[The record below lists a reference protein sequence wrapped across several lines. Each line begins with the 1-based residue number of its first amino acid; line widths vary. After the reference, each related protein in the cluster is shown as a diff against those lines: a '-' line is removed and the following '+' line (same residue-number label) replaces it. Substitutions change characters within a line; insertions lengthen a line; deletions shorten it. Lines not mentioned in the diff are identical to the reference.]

1 MEDAYRHEDQEGA
14 GNTLRG
20 RRCCSSCEHPG
31 MHGEDTHAPSR
42 GMVRSWG
49 VCRRPGRDRK
59 HGWRGE
65 QRGYYEGSCVLGP
78 PRDVALGI
86 QAVMNMHN
94 CFSIQP
100 TCVLSHFSHVQL
112 CDPMDSSPPG
122 SSVHGT
128 LQARILEWIATPS
141 SRGPSRPKDR
151 TCISYVSCIG
161 RQVLYH

>member
-1 MEDAYRHEDQEGA
+1 MNIKKMIPDKGVCRKFPRRSWVCIKEMEDAYRHEDQEGA

-65 QRGYYEGSCVLGP
+65 QRPCIAGRGVVLRAWLRMVGSGEGQIETVPRICVNGLLLPNDGFP
-78 PRDVALGI
+78 LDLNSEKG
-86 QAVMNMHN
+86 
-94 CFSIQP
+94 
-100 TCVLSHFSHVQL
+100 L
-112 CDPMDSSPPG
+112 
-122 SSVHGT
+122 
-128 LQARILEWIATPS
+128 
-141 SRGPSRPKDR
+141 
-151 TCISYVSCIG
+151 
-161 RQVLYH
+161 